1 MNPSPRDMVHQG
13 KINLLASVETVSTQQ
28 FPSKV
33 VLTYAKL
40 NIAHKFSV
48 LKTIKAQ
55 LKAEI
60 PHTDRKAHYGVK
72 FYIKQPRCFSWNKVQ
87 YKPSRATATN

>member
-13 KINLLASVETVSTQQ
+13 KINLLASVETVSAQQ

-33 VLTYAKL
+33 VLTYTKL

-55 LKAEI
+55 LKSEI
-60 PHTDRKAHYGVK
+60 SHSDRKIISGVN
-72 FYIKQPRCFSWNKVQ
+72 FTLS
-87 YKPSRATATN
+87 SHAASAGTRAIT

>member
-13 KINLLASVETVSTQQ
+13 KINLLASVGTVLTQQ

-33 VLTYAKL
+33 VLTYTKL

-60 PHTDRKAHYGVK
+60 PHTDRKAHYGSK
-72 FYIKQPRCFSWNKVQ
+72 FLH
-87 YKPSRATATN
+87 

>member
-1 MNPSPRDMVHQG
+1 MNPSLRDMVHQG

-28 FPSKV
+28 FPSRV
-33 VLTYAKL
+33 ILTYAKL

-60 PHTDRKAHYGVK
+60 RHTDRKAHYGSK
-72 FYIKQPRCFSWNKVQ
+72 ILH
-87 YKPSRATATN
+87 